1 MSRIPFLNMDQFEE
15 ILHTL
20 SKNKLRSFL
29 TMFGVGWGIFMLIV
43 MIGSGKGL
51 ERGVMQ
57 GMEGIPN
64 NSGFL
69 FTNRTTMPYKGFKQ
83 GRSWSLRQSDV
94 DVLRKSVPEL
104 EVISPQVFGNGSN
117 NNTVYKDKAGTF
129 NPKGITEDYF
139 KIEPLKILEGRQ
151 INRIDVL
158 ENRKVCIIGEK
169 VYNDLFTN
177 SPNTIGEYIK
187 VNGIYYQV
195 IGIMKP
201 TTQIS
206 MNGSADEA
214 IFIPLTTMQQ
224 AYNMGDVVHMISL
237 TADPDTPMSLLEDKI
252 GAVIREQHLV
262 NPDDKAALWFLNIEK
277 EFKQVHYLFLGISIL
292 IWIVGLGSLAAGVI
306 GISNIMVVTIQ
317 ERTKEIGIRRA
328 LGAKPI
334 EIIMQIIQETA
345 LLTMVAGLTGLSI
358 AVGVLDITDRIIEAS
373 GSNDIFFKN
382 PQITFGTAVTAAV
395 ILMICGVL
403 AGLIPAMRAMKI
415 KAIDAIREE

>member
-15 ILHTL
+15 IIHTL

-29 TMFGVGWGIFMLIV
+29 TMFGVGWGIFMLII

-51 ERGVMQ
+51 ERGVMR

-64 NSGFL
+64 NSGFM

-83 GRSWSLRQSDV
+83 GRYWRLKLSDV
-94 DVLRKSVPEL
+94 DILRKNIPEL
-104 EVISPQVFGNGSN
+104 QVISPQIFGNGNSN
-117 NNTVYKDKAGTF
+117 NTIYKDKAGTF

-139 KIEPLKILEGRQ
+139 KIEPMKILEGRQ
-151 INRIDVL
+151 INRFDVT
-158 ENRKVCIIGEK
+158 EHRKVCIIGEK

-195 IGIMKP
+195 IGITKA
-201 TTQIS
+201 TTQMS
-206 MNGSADEA
+206 MNGSSDEA

-224 AYNMGDVVHMISL
+224 AYNMGDNVDMISL
-237 TADPDTPMSLLEDKI
+237 TADPEVPMSLLEDKI
-252 GAVIREQHLV
+252 GNIIREQHMV
-262 NPDDKAALWFLNIEK
+262 HPDDKASLWFLNIEK

-328 LGAKPI
+328 LGAKPV
-334 EIIMQIIQETA
+334 EIILQIIQETT
-345 LLTMVAGLTGLSI
+345 LLTVVAGLMGLSL
-358 AVGVLDITDRIIEAS
+358 AVGVLDITGKLIESS
-373 GSNDIFFKN
+373 GSDDIFFRD
-382 PQITFGTAVTAAV
+382 PQITFGTAILAAS
-395 ILMICGVL
+395 ILIVCGVL
-403 AGLIPAMRAMKI
+403 AGLVPATRAMKI